1 MILTHRECFLVFQW
15 HDIIIEWNQTQIQIS
30 DVLEVS
36 IATFFLLKNLS
47 KTFDEKKI
55 KFFFAFECN
64 KKSFAIAYI
73 FFWFYFL

>member
-36 IATFFLLKNLS
+36 ITTFFLLCFKG
-47 KTFDEKKI
+47 
-55 KFFFAFECN
+55 
-64 KKSFAIAYI
+64 
-73 FFWFYFL
+73 